1 MSNINSDQSNS
12 NHYEGNNNEG
22 SGGLK
27 KGFLLLFIL
36 LIGLIIAGVIY
47 KTAPKPKRGEE
58 VKQVRLV
65 ETLELQRITLRPQ
78 WQGGGEVSAA
88 QRVQLSAQV
97 AGRIE
102 QLEAHAVPG
111 AILAKDQ
118 ALATI
123 EQQDY
128 QLQVQQ
134 QQAAVI
140 QAQAT
145 LDLENGQ
152 AQLAKEEYDL
162 AKGQLNTELKNSALV
177 LRKPQIAAAEA
188 GLKTAQVNLALAKLK
203 LERTDIR
210 MPFKGQIISRS
221 INNGSQ
227 VNTGSMLFDV
237 VSTDEFWLQVKVPQ
251 QFLSILDRS
260 KPVVITSGNHQREA
274 EVLHSLVEVDAKDR
288 QAKILISIKNPDN
301 SALLIGSYVD
311 VLLFADTIE
320 NAFVIE
326 NKYLKDD
333 GKVWVVNDNKLFKR
347 TPKVIYQSRDKT
359 WIESGFKAGD
369 RLLDSNLGVV
379 TEGTPV
385 RISTQRGKK

>member
-1 MSNINSDQSNS
+1 MSNINS
-12 NHYEGNNNEG
+12 NHNEGNHNEG

-27 KGFLLLFIL
+27 KAFLLLFIL
-36 LIGLIIAGVIY
+36 LIGLIIAAVIY
-47 KTAPKPKRGEE
+47 KTAPKPLRGEE

-65 ETLELQRITLRPQ
+65 EILELKRVTLRPQ

-102 QLEAHAVPG
+102 QLETHAVPG
-111 AILAKDQ
+111 AILAEDQ
-118 ALATI
+118 RLASI
-123 EQQDY
+123 EQHDY

-140 QAQAT
+140 QAQAS
-145 LDLENGQ
+145 LDLEKGQ

-162 AKGQLNTELKNSALV
+162 AKGQLKTELKNNALV

-227 VNTGSMLFDV
+227 VNSGSMLFDV

-288 QAKILISIKNPDN
+288 QAKILISIKNPDS

-347 TPKVIYQSRDKT
+347 SPKVIYQSRDKT
-359 WIESGFKAGD
+359 WIESGFMAGD
-369 RLLDSNLGVV
+369 SLLNSNLGVV

>member
-1 MSNINSDQSNS
+1 MKMSNINS
-12 NHYEGNNNEG
+12 NHNEGNHNEG

-27 KGFLLLFIL
+27 KAFLLLFIL
-36 LIGLIIAGVIY
+36 LIGLIIAAVIY
-47 KTAPKPKRGEE
+47 KTAPKPQRGEE

-65 ETLELQRITLRPQ
+65 EILELKRVTLRPQ

-102 QLEAHAVPG
+102 QLETHAVPG
-111 AILAKDQ
+111 AILAEDQ
-118 ALATI
+118 RLASI
-123 EQQDY
+123 EQHDY

-140 QAQAT
+140 QAQAS
-145 LDLENGQ
+145 LDLEKGQ

-162 AKGQLNTELKNSALV
+162 AKGQLKTELKNNALV

-227 VNTGSMLFDV
+227 VNSGSMLFDV

-288 QAKILISIKNPDN
+288 QAKILISIKNPDS

-347 TPKVIYQSRDKT
+347 SPKVIYQSRDKT
-359 WIESGFKAGD
+359 WIESGFMAGD
-369 RLLDSNLGVV
+369 SLLNSNLGVV

>member
-12 NHYEGNNNEG
+12 NHNDGNYNEG

-27 KGFLLLFIL
+27 KAFLLLFIL
-36 LIGLIIAGVIY
+36 LIGLIIAAVIY

-58 VKQVRLV
+58 IKQVRLV
-65 ETLELQRITLRPQ
+65 ETLELQRTTLRPQ

-102 QLEAHAVPG
+102 QLEPHAVPG

-118 ALATI
+118 SLATI

-145 LDLENGQ
+145 LDLEKGQ

-162 AKGQLNTELKNSALV
+162 AKGQLQTELKNNALV

-227 VNTGSMLFDV
+227 VNSGSMLFDV
-237 VSTDEFWLQVKVPQ
+237 VSMDEFWLQVKVPQ

-288 QAKILISIKNPDN
+288 QAKILISIKNPDS

-347 TPKVIYQSRDKT
+347 SPKVIYQSRDKT
-359 WIESGFKAGD
+359 WIENGFMPGD
-369 RLLDSNLGVV
+369 RLLNSNLGVV

-385 RISTQRGKK
+385 RISTQSGKK

>member
-12 NHYEGNNNEG
+12 NHNEGNHNEG